1 MIPKIESTR
10 FVYGEL
16 PKQNLTTKKKK
27 KDSSKKKFEE
37 EYEEVKKSNNTDFIN
52 KVVQTDI
59 LW

>member
-1 MIPKIESTR
+1 MIPKIEATR

-16 PKQNLTTKKKK
+16 PKQSLTTKKKK

-37 EYEEVKKSNNTDFIN
+37 EYEEVKKSNTDFIN